1 MIPWVAAEV
10 KTQYD
15 MAVSYS
21 VSDSYVFKDNVDTIT
36 VNKRRGGGGARILV
50 VKEGWTC
57 DCKFSQTMKLLC
69 RHAMVYINTCGNPLV
84 IPFAAI
90 SPRFCPGITLQS
102 TCRDALCCS
111 WVNTEVKRAVDD
123 PLPPTLIF
131 GELLECWPYT
141 RLRGFGL
148 SYSDLFCFMGS
159 AWLNGD
165 AMRAFNKILARF
177 KNNKNNYDSSKRKEH
192 RGGGGSSS

>member
-36 VNKRRGGGGARILV
+36 QFRPGK
-50 VKEGWTC
+50 
-57 DCKFSQTMKLLC
+57 
-69 RHAMVYINTCGNPLV
+69 
-84 IPFAAI
+84 
-90 SPRFCPGITLQS
+90 PRFCPGITLQS

-177 KNNKNNYDSSKRKEH
+177 KNNKTIMIPPSAKNT
-192 RGGGGSSS
+192 GGGGAAVRDMAKIPDQT